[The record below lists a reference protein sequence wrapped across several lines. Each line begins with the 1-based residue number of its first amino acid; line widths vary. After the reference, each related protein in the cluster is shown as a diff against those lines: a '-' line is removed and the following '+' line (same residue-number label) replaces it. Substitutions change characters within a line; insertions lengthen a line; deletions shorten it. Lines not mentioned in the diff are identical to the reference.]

1 MASAELCLAWIV
13 HRSPL
18 PPPPARRSRRPSPQR
33 SLSAL
38 AKAGVCLPG
47 AVGLRQLIEQG
58 ARHLIEQGQPEL
70 AADAL
75 RMLWCPALLAA
86 AGALFLAQALLL
98 AGAGLR
104 RRRADDRVTPRPKAS
119 RPGPKPLARRPA
131 RPIDPHQ
138 QACVELGLPPGSSW
152 SEIRDHW
159 RRQVVRW
166 HPDRG
171 GDLQLWHQ
179 RLAAYRLLREREQR
193 RAAALR

>member
-1 MASAELCLAWIV
+1 MASAELCLAWCV
-13 HRSPL
+13 LHSRLPL
-18 PPPPARRSRRPSPQR
+18 PSARRSRRPLPAR
-33 SLSAL
+33 CLRAL
-38 AKAGVCLPG
+38 AKAGICLP
-47 AVGLRQLIEQG
+47 AAEALRQLIEQG
-58 ARHLIEQGQPEL
+58 ARQQQLQGQADL

-86 AGALFLAQALLL
+86 TGVLFLAQALLL

-104 RRRADDRVTPRPKAS
+104 RRRAGDRSRPKPAS
-119 RPGPKPLARRPA
+119 RRVQPPPMRWRPVRPA
-131 RPIDPHQ
+131 DPHL

-152 SEIRDHW
+152 SEIREHW
-159 RRQVVRW
+159 RRQVGGW

-193 RAAALR
+193 RASALG